1 MARVSARAARAP
13 RPRAQRTLVQ
23 KLGAIVL
30 GFEAVGALLAGLV
43 IFGLDALPAG
53 VPSWWGI
60 VAGVVVAI
68 ALIGVAG
75 SITRPWAIPAGWALQ
90 GVIALGG
97 IFEPAIVFV
106 VLIFGG
112 MWAYATIGGARIDR
126 QRPAGPPAEPHT
138 ESE

>member
-1 MARVSARAARAP
+1 MACMSARAARPARAP
-13 RPRAQRTLVQ
+13 RTLVQ
-23 KLGAIVL
+23 KLGSIVL
-30 GFEAVGALLAGLV
+30 GFEAIGALLAGLV
-43 IFGLDALPAG
+43 IYGLDALPTG
-53 VPSWWGI
+53 IPSWWGI

-75 SITRPWAIPAGWALQ
+75 SIAKPWAIPAGWVLQ

-97 IFEPAIVFV
+97 LLVPAILFV

>member
-1 MARVSARAARAP
+1 MASVNARAARVP
-13 RPRAQRTLVQ
+13 RVRAQRTLVQ
-23 KLGAIVL
+23 KLGSIVL

-43 IFGLDALPAG
+43 IFGLGALPPG
-53 VPSWWGI
+53 IPSWWGI

-68 ALIGVAG
+68 ALILVAG

-97 IFEPAIVFV
+97 ILVPAIVFV

-126 QRPAGPPAEPHT
+126 QRPAGSPAEPHT
-138 ESE
+138 GSE